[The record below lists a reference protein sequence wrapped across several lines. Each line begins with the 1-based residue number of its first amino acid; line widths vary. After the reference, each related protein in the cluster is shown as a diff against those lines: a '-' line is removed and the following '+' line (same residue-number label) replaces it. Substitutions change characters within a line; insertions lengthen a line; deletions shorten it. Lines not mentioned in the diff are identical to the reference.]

1 MALQV
6 VGSGLGRTGTKSLQT
21 ALTILGLGPCHHM
34 VEVFEHPQSMALW
47 IEAGAG
53 RPDWDAIF
61 ADYRSMVDYPGAAY
75 WRELADYYPHAKVLH
90 SVRDPLAWF
99 DSGQATVFGPNSLTA
114 NPPPAAK
121 PFFDMLARRRG
132 AMSLQDRDEMLAWFE
147 RHTEEVRAAIPAD
160 RLLVFEVTQGW
171 GPLCAFLG
179 APVPDTPFPKTNE
192 RAELAARMAQF
203 RNSDGEIDVDRLRE
217 GLDRPT
223 N

>member
-1 MALQV
+1 MSLKLALNQ
-6 VGSGLGRTGTKSLQT
+6 LGF
-21 ALTILGLGPCHHM
+21 GPCYHASEMFSHPERIPLW
-34 VEVFEHPQSMALW
+34 VQAGDGDADWEAVF
-47 IEAGAG
+47 AGYRATT
-53 RPDWDAIF
+53 DA
-61 ADYRSMVDYPGAAY
+61 PGCFF
-75 WRELADYYPHAKVLH
+75 WRELTERYPDAKVLH